1 MANLTETGNYDAGVY
16 QIETT
21 DPVTGGPT
29 GIANKAAINLA
40 NRTKWL
46 KDKYDAMVSGTDV
59 PAGVAAKVSPGLTGT
74 PTAPTAAAG
83 TNTTQLAT
91 TAFVINE
98 RSTTATLSGKTLT
111 GLRETRVAVA
121 ASAIDLVS
129 GNIFTKTISGA
140 TTFTLSNVPAA
151 GTTVSFMLDLTNGGS
166 AAVTWWSGVKW
177 AGGVTPTLTA
187 SGRDVLGFFTHDAG
201 TTWTGLLLARDVK

>member
-1 MANLTETGNYDAGVY
+1 MANLTETSSYDAGVY

-21 DPVTGGPT
+21 DPVTGGPA

-59 PAGVAAKVSPGLTGT
+59 PAGVAAKASPALTGM

-83 TNTTQLAT
+83 TNTAQLAN

-121 ASAIDLVS
+121 ASAIDLAS

-140 TTFTLSNVPAA
+140 TTFTLSNVPTA
-151 GTTVSFMLDLTNGGS
+151 GTSVSFLLDLTNGGA

-177 AGGVTPTLTA
+177 AGGAAPTLTA
-187 SGRDVLGFFTHDAG
+187 AGRDVLGFFTHDGG
-201 TTWTGLLLARDVK
+201 TTWTGLMLGKDVK